1 MDARPRAALSQV
13 AAAVRAAS
21 CWGVKLGMNGQTAVS
36 PLGDFG
42 VAVPK
47 QCYLLSQRGQDA
59 VSFGFRTSF
68 ILAPKDG
75 HSKLVRV
82 FTFSTISGFVRAWLK
97 VWRGAGGSML
107 NFPIFSPRALKPWLV
122 SFRVR

>member
-13 AAAVRAAS
+13 AAAVSAAS

-68 ILAPKDG
+68 ILAPQDG

-82 FTFSTISGFVRAWLK
+82 FSGSLVPSE
-97 VWRGAGGSML
+97 GAQTHRC
-107 NFPIFSPRALKPWLV
+107 FRPPIKNGTGTAVNRNW
-122 SFRVR
+122 

>member
-1 MDARPRAALSQV
+1 
-13 AAAVRAAS
+13 
-21 CWGVKLGMNGQTAVS
+21 MNGQTAVS

-68 ILAPKDG
+68 ILAPQDG

-82 FTFSTISGFVRAWLK
+82 FTFSTISGFVRAWLRWVNAELSHLLSK
-97 VWRGAGGSML
+97 GAQAFGL
-107 NFPIFSPRALKPWLV
+107 
-122 SFRVR
+122 